1 MIPPE
6 AIVKLF
12 YGFSARERVYLTVR
26 ALQMAGYGV
35 GVEFNL
41 AILEGKI

>member
-1 MIPPE
+1 MPPE
-6 AIVKLF
+6 FIIKYF
-12 YGFSARERVYLTVR
+12 YGFEPRERIYLTVR

-41 AILEGKI
+41 AVLEGKI